1 MEMMLKTNELCK
13 TFKDQKAVNK
23 VSLSIPKGC
32 VYGLLGPNGA
42 GKSTLIRHLTGV
54 YKADEGEILID
65 GEPVFENRNIKQRMA
80 YIPDELFYF
89 MQADTMEMKRF
100 YEGIYPQFDSK
111 LFYKMQEFFPTID
124 VKRTIRRLSKG
135 MQKQVA
141 FWLAICCKPDI
152 LILDEPVDGLDPV
165 MRRQIWSII
174 LSEVA
179 EKEMTVLVSSH
190 NLRELEDVCDHVG
203 IMHHGKIMIERSLS
217 DLQGSVSK
225 IQVACQSG
233 MPKLPEHFQVLHM
246 ANTGR
251 VYTMI
256 VKGDP
261 KEAIKKTVSKLK
273 GTFALVILFEDQPD
287 VIYSIR
293 NVSPIVATICK
304 EGAMLASD
312 LTALCR
318 FTNEYF
324 VVPEYHI
331 LELHKDHVVLTD
343 LNDNVVEPEF
353 LSVDW
358 ELNSAGKNGYP
369 FYMEKEIMEQPE
381 AIKNTIKDRIVN
393 GLPDFTADG
402 VPDSLFT
409 DCDRICVVACGT
421 AMHAGL
427 VAQALVK
434 SIVHVQMDV
443 ELASEFMYSDPVID
457 EKTLVI
463 AVSQSGETIDTLE
476 ALKYAKRQGAKC
488 LSVINVKGSSIA
500 RESDYVLY
508 TAAGPEIAVA
518 STKAYTTQLSV
529 FYLVVALLRGV
540 YTEEQTK
547 SFIAELERV
556 PEVMQ
561 KVLEKRRDIHVIAKK
576 ILEAKDLFMIGRGL
590 DYSILLEG
598 SLKLKEVSYIH
609 SEAYASGELK
619 HGPIAL
625 ITTNTPVVATVTQEK
640 LMSKEL
646 SNIKEV
652 KSRGADIVL
661 FIKEALSGDLD
672 TEYQVIKLPDMQD
685 EFMVLPASVA
695 LQLLAYYVSSDKG
708 FDVDKP
714 RNLAK
719 VVTVE

>member
-1 MEMMLKTNELCK
+1 MCGIIGYTGSENVKDVLLDALELLEYRGYDSAGIAVKDETSHVTN
-13 TFKDQKAVNK
+13 
-23 VSLSIPKGC
+23 
-32 VYGLLGPNGA
+32 
-42 GKSTLIRHLTGV
+42 V
-54 YKADEGEILID
+54 YKCAGRVSDLRAICDSKKILSVCGIGHTRWATHGGVTDQNAHPHQQGKVTLVHNGIIENYRELIADYDLQEILHSETD
-65 GEPVFENRNIKQRMA
+65 
-80 YIPDELFYF
+80 
-89 MQADTMEMKRF
+89 
-100 YEGIYPQFDSK
+100 
-111 LFYKMQEFFPTID
+111 
-124 VKRTIRRLSKG
+124 
-135 MQKQVA
+135 
-141 FWLAICCKPDI
+141 
-152 LILDEPVDGLDPV
+152 
-165 MRRQIWSII
+165 
-174 LSEVA
+174 SEVA
-179 EKEMTVLVSSH
+179 AALLNH
-190 NLRELEDVCDHVG
+190 
-203 IMHHGKIMIERSLS
+203 
-217 DLQGSVSK
+217 
-225 IQVACQSG
+225 
-233 MPKLPEHFQVLHM
+233 
-246 ANTGR
+246 
-251 VYTMI
+251 YY
-256 VKGDP
+256 KGDP

-393 GLPDFTADG
+393 GLPDFTSDG

-529 FYLVVALLRGV
+529 FYLVVAKMALLRGV